1 LGVVE
6 HLSGL
11 EINIVTI
18 FPEMFL
24 SPFNE
29 SIIKRAVE
37 NGLVEIIIRNLRD
50 FTHDKHRV
58 TDDYPYGGGAGMV
71 MKPEPLAEAV
81 EKINEKSQSRVI
93 LMTPQ
98 GEPFTQQK
106 AKELSQEK
114 RITILCGRY
123 EGVDERVREHFV
135 DDEVSIGDYILTG
148 GEIPAM
154 VLVDAVVRLIPGAL
168 GDEASAMEDSFS
180 SHLLEYPHYT
190 RPASFRGYEA
200 PDVLLSGD
208 HEKIQRW
215 RKREAF
221 KRTLERRPDL
231 LEGIELSDEDREIL
245 GEIRRTKT

>member
-1 LGVVE
+1 MGC
-6 HLSGL
+6 L

-29 SIIKRAVE
+29 SIIKRAIE
-37 NGLVEIIIRNLRD
+37 KGLAKIIVHNLRD
-50 FTHDKHRV
+50 FTCDKHKV

-71 MKPEPLAEAV
+71 MKPEPLAEAI
-81 EKINEKSQSRVI
+81 EKINEKSPSRVM

-98 GEPFTQQK
+98 GKPFTQQK
-106 AKELSQEK
+106 ARELSQEK
-114 RITILCGRY
+114 RVTILCGRY
-123 EGVDERVREHFV
+123 EGVDERIREHFV

-168 GDEASAMEDSFS
+168 GDAASTAEDSFS

-190 RPASFRGYEA
+190 RPADFRGYKVPE
-200 PDVLLSGD
+200 VLLSGD
-208 HEKIQRW
+208 HERIRRW
-215 RKREAF
+215 RRKEAL

-231 LEGIELSDEDREIL
+231 LEGVELSDEDREIL
-245 GEIRRTKT
+245 GEI